1 MKKFKII
8 SILICA
14 LTIISALAVT
24 VSAKWWDENPFTDVK
39 SSHWYYDAVRIT
51 NENGIFNGTGETV
64 FTPNG
69 KMTRAMLVQALASAD
84 GFNKEDYKYNNQFT
98 DVKSNHWFAPAVEWA
113 YETKVTSGKTD
124 TTFAPNENITRE
136 QLAAMLCRYAE
147 YKGMTIENKADIT
160 EFPDA
165 SKVSSYAVE
174 NLKWAYGNG
183 IVNGSKSG
191 DKLYLNPRNPAT
203 RAECATMF
211 SKYLYLTP
219 TYEINGNDLSLYTIV
234 RSKNAIETVVDAATA
249 LSKNIEMST
258 GYTLPVVTD
267 NTPAGEYEILV
278 GETNR
283 EVDIDKT
290 LLTDIKEFMW
300 TVDGNKLVF
309 FGTDSEPGKG
319 TKEEP
324 TYRMN
329 GSQLAVT
336 TFSEKVLGIEFYT
349 KDLTVATP
357 DPVISLE
364 DGYTYVDHVDFKWR
378 TLDIDGNRNNHT
390 ENYHAEWG
398 CGLPHQIGNLMF
410 GYWKE
415 GRYDNLWDNPCY
427 TDPDNVASLIQNV
440 RELMESRPHLTL
452 IGLIQ
457 NDSHNY
463 CRCATC
469 SAAFREAGSRNGALL
484 KLINTVCETFEDEY
498 PNLKFA
504 TWAYTWGIK
513 PPTNLQL
520 HDNIIVYFNT
530 IALDPAH
537 AYNDSSCT
545 YNKDVV
551 SWLEGWSSL
560 ADEMYLWD
568 HSGYTMTPHTPCSN
582 FDDLRTNV
590 RLFADYGID
599 GMFMN
604 AVSNYDGYSDFN
616 GIRSY
621 LYDHLFRDSYMSEEE
636 YSYRLN
642 SILRARYGEGYLSL
656 RAYIDELSALP
667 RGKCSTFF
675 AFTQGIFDY
684 AEVRKQV
691 ERFDKYFA
699 DAKAKAT
706 EEQLERIE
714 FEELSWTYLKQC
726 ALHETEYVNGTEA
739 QRAEYVANNQK
750 LYETFIRFGQ
760 EPYDHTWNYD
770 PTVNPH
776 NW

>member
-1 MKKFKII
+1 
-8 SILICA
+8 
-14 LTIISALAVT
+14 
-24 VSAKWWDENPFTDVK
+24 
-39 SSHWYYDAVRIT
+39 
-51 NENGIFNGTGETV
+51 
-64 FTPNG
+64 
-69 KMTRAMLVQALASAD
+69 MTRAMLVQVL
-84 GFNKEDYKYNNQFT
+84 YNAEGIKIEFTGTPFT
-98 DVKSNHWFAPAVEWA
+98 DVKASNWYAKGVQWA
-113 YETKVTSGKTD
+113 YENKITSGQSETK
-124 TTFAPNENITRE
+124 FAANSEIKRE
-136 QLAAMLCRYAE
+136 ELAALLYRYAE
-147 YKGMTIENKADIT
+147 YQGMAIENSVSIS

-165 SKVSSYAVE
+165 GKVSAWAVKNFE
-174 NLKWAYGNG
+174 WAYGNA
-183 IVNGSKSG
+183 IINGSKKADG
-191 DKLYLNPRNPAT
+191 VYLNPRNSAT
-203 RAECATMF
+203 RAECAQML

-234 RSKNAIETVVDAATA
+234 RPANTIETVADAATA
-249 LSKNIEMST
+249 LSNNIEMST
-258 GYTLPVVTD
+258 GYKLPVVTD
-267 NTPAGEYEILV
+267 DTPTGEYEILV

-283 EVDIDKT
+283 EVDIDKS
-290 LLTDIKEFMW
+290 LLSDIKEFMW
-300 TVDGNKLVF
+300 TVDGDKLIF
-309 FGTDSEPGKG
+309 LGSDSEPGKG

-349 KDLTVATP
+349 KDITVATP
-357 DPVISLE
+357 DPVISLD

-415 GRYDNLWDNPCY
+415 DRYDNLWENPCY
-427 TDPDNVASLIQNV
+427 TNPDNVASLIQNI
-440 RELMESRPHLTL
+440 RELMERNPHLTL

-457 NDSHNY
+457 NDSHEY
-463 CRCATC
+463 CKCPTC
-469 SAAFREAGSRNGALL
+469 DDAFRKAGSRSGALL

-504 TWAYTWGIK
+504 TWAYTWSIK

-537 AYNDSSCT
+537 AYNDSNCS

-551 SWLEGWSSL
+551 SWLDGWSSL

-568 HSGYTMTPHTPCSN
+568 HSGYTMTPYTPCSN

-590 RLFADYGID
+590 KLFADYGID

-604 AVSNYDGYSDFN
+604 AVSNYDGYPDFN
-616 GIRSY
+616 RIRSY

-642 SILRARYGEGYLSL
+642 SILRACYGEGYKSL
-656 RAYIDELSALP
+656 RAYIDELAALP
-667 RGKCSTFF
+667 RKQCSTFF
-675 AFTQGIFDY
+675 GFTQGIFDY
-684 AEVRKQV
+684 AEVRGYV

-699 DAKAKAT
+699 DAKAVAT
-706 EEQLERIE
+706 EEQLERIGL
-714 FEELSWTYLKQC
+714 EEISWTYLKQC
-726 ALHETEYVNGTEA
+726 ALHETEYANGTDA
-739 QRAEYVANNQK
+739 SKAAYVANNEK
-750 LYETFIRFGQ
+750 LYEAFIKYQQ
-760 EPYDHTWNYD
+760 EPYDHVWNYD